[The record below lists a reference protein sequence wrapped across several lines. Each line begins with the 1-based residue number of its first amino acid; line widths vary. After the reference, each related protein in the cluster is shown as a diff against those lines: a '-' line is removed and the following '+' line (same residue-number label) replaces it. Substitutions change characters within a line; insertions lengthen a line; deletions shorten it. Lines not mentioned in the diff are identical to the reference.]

1 MSNRSTVT
9 IDTKTA
15 ESIFAEITLI
25 EKRLSA
31 LRKKVLQ
38 YLRPVSYG
46 SDSWWEKEE
55 QEADEDIR
63 AGRIKEL
70 KSVNDLDKPFHEL
83 FR

>member
-15 ESIFAEITLI
+15 ESIFVEIGLI

-31 LRKKVLQ
+31 LRKKVMQ
-38 YLRPVSYG
+38 FFPASYG
-46 SDSWWEKEE
+46 SDLWWEKEE